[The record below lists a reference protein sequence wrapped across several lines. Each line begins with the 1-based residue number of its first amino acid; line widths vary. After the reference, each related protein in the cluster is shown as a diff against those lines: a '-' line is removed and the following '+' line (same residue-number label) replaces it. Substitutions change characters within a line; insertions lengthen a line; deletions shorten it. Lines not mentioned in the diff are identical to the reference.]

1 MKQIIAWAL
10 MGLLLFTGGC
20 AKKEPVE
27 IKPVEATEA
36 EQEAGLPVFVIT
48 LEDGNEIR
56 GELYPD
62 AAPQS
67 VGNFIALANSGF
79 YDGLI
84 FHRVIPGFVIQ
95 GGDPNGN
102 GTGGPG
108 WNIKGE
114 FTENKVDN
122 DLKHTR
128 GVLSMARGQAND
140 SAGSQFFIVVAD
152 RTDLDNKYAV
162 FGSVTSGME
171 FVDKIVDQKRDANN
185 KPEKDQ
191 VILGIRVET
200 FGKEYPFDK
209 L

>member
-1 MKQIIAWAL
+1 MKKIGVWLL
-10 MGLLLFTGGC
+10 MGVLLLAAGC
-20 AKKEPVE
+20 GSKAPVE
-27 IKPVEATEA
+27 PKPVEATEA
-36 EQEAGLPVFVIT
+36 EQEAGLPIFVIT
-48 LEDGNEIR
+48 MANGDEIR

-62 AAPQS
+62 AAPES
-67 VGNFIALANSGF
+67 VGNFIELANSGY

-95 GGDPNGN
+95 GGDPKGN

-114 FTENKVDN
+114 FTANSVDN
-122 DLKHTR
+122 ALKHER
-128 GVLSMARGQAND
+128 GVLSMARAQPYD

-152 RTDLDNKYAV
+152 RTDLNGSYAV
-162 FGSVTSGME
+162 FGRVTSGMDY
-171 FVDKIVDQKRDANN
+171 VDKIVGQKRDAND

-191 VILGIRVET
+191 VMAGIRVET
-200 FGKEYPFDK
+200 FDTEYPFDK